1 MIKNKL
7 IVWVFVLIFFNSC
20 QTESELNRESL
31 KINMTLSTSLDVENL
46 DWMVKFFKSVKIDHV
61 NYVSKNNNDKIG
73 ININRIDNKEYKSL
87 DLIMHDGNGI
97 KQSMDVYD
105 NSNLQ
110 DDIGKI
116 NVKDILKKSKLID
129 YVTTV
134 SNSQIPNN
142 FARDITIDLN
152 KLESTTE
159 KDIQNLIRNKI
170 KKNPNSCTINV
181 LVIKSNLKSQFNP
194 PKIKNIPKEAD
205 PQSKVTEKSEKK
217 SESQI
222 VENIAN
228 VTPDF
233 YTKRGLQ
240 LKYDINSLSWRNF
253 GEVTYKIE
261 FIDYVT
267 GKVCCKIDDYKETKV
282 TAKYLLNNLQCIK
295 YTNRYIVKISTNA
308 HIKGHEEKVSC
319 CSIGFQ
325 SGGFAEDCSCDNVCD

>member
-1 MIKNKL
+1 MKNKL
-7 IVWVFVLIFFNSC
+7 IIWVFVLIFFNSC

-31 KINMTLSTSLDVENL
+31 KINLTLSTQLDVENL
-46 DWMVKFFKSVKIDHV
+46 DWMVKFFKYVKIDHI

-73 ININRIDNKEYKSL
+73 ININRIDNKEFKSL

-116 NVKDILKKSKLID
+116 NVKDILKESKLID
-129 YVTTV
+129 YVTNVRNTP
-134 SNSQIPNN
+134 IPIN
-142 FARDITIDLN
+142 FVRDITIDLN
-152 KLESTTE
+152 KLESITE
-159 KDIQNLIRNKI
+159 KDIQNLIRKKI

-181 LVIKSNLKSQFNP
+181 LVIKSNLKSQINP
-194 PKIKNIPKEAD
+194 PVIKRVKIEAD
-205 PQSKVTEKSEKK
+205 PQPEVIEDSQKK
-217 SESQI
+217 NESPI
-222 VENIAN
+222 VEKIAK

-233 YTKRGLQ
+233 YTKKGLQ

-253 GEVTYKIE
+253 GEITYKIE
-261 FIDYVT
+261 FVDYVT

-295 YTNRYIVKISTNA
+295 YTNRYIIKISTNA
-308 HIKGHEEKVSC
+308 RIKGHEEKISC